1 MPVQSGVLLCLK
13 MHCCRHVQKL
23 SSRMIFCLKFFH
35 VTHRIR
41 LSNSS
46 HCCSLEVI
54 TELQRAIKD
63 QIHPSHDDRAMHSPS
78 CQVLLLHEET
88 LGIPYEQPRAAGP

>member
-63 QIHPSHDDRAMHSPS
+63 QIHPSHAARCTGKQKRS
-78 CQVLLLHEET
+78 EEQT
-88 LGIPYEQPRAAGP
+88 SELKSLIRTSHAVFCL